1 MAILNNQMVY
11 IINMKWFTTMIYDM
25 IITVTTQRS
34 FCDPPRG
41 VMGFSAGTTNMIWR
55 GVSENGIDRLMYVK

>member
-34 FCDPPRG
+34 FLWSSKGRD
-41 VMGFSAGTTNMIWR
+41 GFFSGDNQYDLARCIWKW
-55 GVSENGIDRLMYVK
+55 DWLD